1 MLVHDFTKSPARAAT
16 LSPEHSI
23 VERWIV
29 RHPSGEFILDYDY
42 DDGFQFCQSASFAR
56 LFRSTD
62 TVAWVLKQIPN
73 ARVFQ
78 VLVGEGGQLRLCVPP
93 RVPEFRQ
100 PNDNLT
106 QETVDAIRAVE
117 GVFTEVAP

>member
-1 MLVHDFTKSPARAAT
+1 MLVHDFTKDPARAAT
-16 LSPEHSI
+16 LSPI

-62 TVAWVLKQIPN
+62 TVAWVLQQIPN
-73 ARVFQ
+73 ARAFQ
-78 VLVGEGGQLRLCVPP
+78 VLVGEDGQLRLCVPP
-93 RVPEFRQ
+93 RVPELRQ
-100 PNDNLT
+100 PNGNLT
-106 QETVDAIRAVE
+106 QETVDAVKSNNAVY
-117 GVFTEVAP
+117 TEVSS